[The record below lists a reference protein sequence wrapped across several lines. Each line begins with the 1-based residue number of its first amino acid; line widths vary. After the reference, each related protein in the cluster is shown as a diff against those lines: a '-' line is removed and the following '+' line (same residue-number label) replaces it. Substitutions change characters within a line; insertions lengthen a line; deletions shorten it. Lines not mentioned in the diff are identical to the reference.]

1 MPVIVALDAE
11 YLEDAAAYAELESM
25 IVYPSDQ
32 VSEGEEV
39 SAIFYKIN
47 TNYQDSDGYLTH
59 PNFMAVTDVD
69 LDSIEIEDGEM
80 SIQYIKFYDDVTG
93 TTMTQYEPTVDL
105 LIATRFFV
113 ESTYYADY
121 EGYAELENS
130 LGGHTWIYFDISDAD
145 TASSSGAESTA
156 LKKRYGLAGASAN
169 GGLGVDTAIGSLT
182 AEMASTTMQIEYNFK
197 KSKFPTLSEKNL
209 SAFETDEGAQ
219 AIDIEVTMTQTTSK
233 SGTSY

>member
-1 MPVIVALDAE
+1 MPEIVALDTE
-11 YLEDAAAYAELESM
+11 YLEDSVAYAELESV
-25 IVYPSDQ
+25 IVYPSEEL
-32 VSEGEEV
+32 SEGEEV
-39 SAIFYKIN
+39 SAIFYKID

-80 SIQYIKFYDDVTG
+80 SIQYIKFYDDITG

-105 LIATRFFV
+105 LIATSYLL

-121 EGYAELENS
+121 EGAAEVENS
-130 LGGHTWIYFDISDAD
+130 IGGHTWMYFNIWDAD

-156 LKKRYGLAGASAN
+156 LKKRYGLAGASGY
-169 GGLGVDTAIGSLT
+169 GGLGVDTAIDTLT

-209 SAFETDEGAQ
+209 SAFETDEADQG
-219 AIDIEVTMTQTTSK
+219 IDIEVTMTQTTSK